1 MQLRWPSTIIY
12 TKIKMV
18 KFFPPH
24 SLSSI
29 LDNTE
34 NEELLWACFC
44 LLPRHVLPVLIELDI
59 IMNESVTRRLF
70 MFTLSN
76 ICLINGFQH
85 SVSAKHCKICL
96 FLQRFRKWLNQAS
109 FVTVP
114 VIRWDNSLVRVRVTS
129 AVLIKTLTFPCP
141 CTTLASIWFS
151 HGV

>member
-1 MQLRWPSTIIY
+1 
-12 TKIKMV
+12 MV

-85 SVSAKHCKICL
+85 SVSAKHCKICI
-96 FLQRFRKWLNQAS
+96 
-109 FVTVP
+109 FVKIQE
-114 VIRWDNSLVRVRVTS
+114 VIKPGIICYRPRY
-129 AVLIKTLTFPCP
+129 
-141 CTTLASIWFS
+141 
-151 HGV
+151 